1 MEKITVDNGQKFDF
15 GRTSAE
21 YAKYRDIYPPELYD
35 RLYSLGVGAANT
47 RWLDLGTGTGTV
59 VRGLAKYGADIVAI
73 DSSKEQIAQAIEL
86 SREYDNIR
94 YEVVRAE
101 DIFCPDHSFDT
112 VAAESASYLEHSF
125 DVVTACQ
132 CFWYFDPAAVVP
144 MIKRILKSGGMFLKL
159 YMSYLKDDP
168 IASRSHA
175 LVKELNPNWT
185 GGSAAV
191 LDLRT
196 HYFDDPQLD
205 SFYIDLPFTRE
216 SWHGRIKACRGV
228 LASMDGDTFRHFEK
242 RHLEMLSTLPECF
255 TVRHK
260 VFLTYY
266 IMK

>member
-47 RWLDLGTGTGTV
+47 RWLDLGTGTGAV

-94 YEVVRAE
+94 YEVVSAE
-101 DIFCPDHSFDT
+101 DISYPDGSFDT
-112 VAAESASYLEHSF
+112 
-125 DVVTACQ
+125 VTACQ
-132 CFWYFDPAAVVP
+132 CFWYFDPAVVVP
-144 MIKRILKSGGMFLKL
+144 KIKRILKSGGMFLKL
-159 YMSYLKDDP
+159 YMTYLKDDP

-191 LDLRT
+191 QDLRT
-196 HYFDDPQLD
+196 HYFDAPRLD

-228 LASMDGDTFRHFEK
+228 LASMDSETFRRFEE
-242 RHLEMLSTLPECF
+242 RHLELLSALPERF

>member
-15 GRTSAE
+15 GRNSAE

-35 RLYSLGVGAANT
+35 RLYSLGVGATNT

-59 VRGLAKYGADIVAI
+59 VRGLAKYGADIAAI

-86 SREYDNIR
+86 SRGYDNIR
-94 YEVVRAE
+94 YEVVSAE
-101 DIFCPDHSFDT
+101 EASYPEHSFDT
-112 VAAESASYLEHSF
+112 
-125 DVVTACQ
+125 VTACQ

-144 MIKRILKSGGMFLKL
+144 KIKKWLKSGGMFLKL
-159 YMSYLKDDP
+159 YMSYLKEDP

-175 LVKELNPNWT
+175 LVKELNSNWT

-191 LDLRT
+191 QDLRT
-196 HYFDDPQLD
+196 HYFDAPQLD
-205 SFYIDLPFTRE
+205 SFCIDLPFTRE

-228 LASMDGDTFRHFEK
+228 LASMDSDTFRRFEE
-242 RHLEMLSTLPECF
+242 RHLELLRTLPEHF

>member
-1 MEKITVDNGQKFDF
+1 MEKITVDNGQGFDF

-21 YAKYRDIYPPELYD
+21 YAKYRDIYPPELYE
-35 RLYSLGVGAANT
+35 RLYSLGVGAVNT

-86 SREYDNIR
+86 SREHDNIR
-94 YEVVRAE
+94 YEVVSAE
-101 DIFCPDHSFDT
+101 DISYPDGSFDT
-112 VAAESASYLEHSF
+112 
-125 DVVTACQ
+125 VTACQ
-132 CFWYFDPAAVVP
+132 CFWYFDPAVVVP
-144 MIKRILKSGGMFLKL
+144 KIKRILKSGGMFLKL
-159 YMSYLKDDP
+159 YMTYLKDDP

-191 LDLRT
+191 QDLRT
-196 HYFDDPQLD
+196 HYFDAPRLD

-216 SWHGRIKACRGV
+216 SWHGRIKSCRGV
-228 LASMDGDTFRHFEK
+228 LASMDSETFRRFEE
-242 RHLEMLSTLPECF
+242 RHLELLSALPERF

-266 IMK
+266 IMN